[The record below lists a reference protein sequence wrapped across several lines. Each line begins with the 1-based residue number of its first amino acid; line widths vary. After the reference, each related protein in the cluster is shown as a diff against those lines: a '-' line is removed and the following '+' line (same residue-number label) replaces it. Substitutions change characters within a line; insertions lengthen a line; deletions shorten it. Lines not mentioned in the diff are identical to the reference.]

1 MAAPLL
7 GWEWSPEHVVSSVNP
22 RFGYKPCLPPV
33 PPPSGGCV
41 SLAHSHPSLSLSHP
55 KASMAQRGPRV
66 APEGTLPRTARSLA
80 LLLLLLCACWAARPV
95 EPWGGPGSRGV
106 TRARRSSRGLL
117 IRGGGGGEEEAAGA
131 LGRAGEGAGAAA
143 GSRPRRASSASSR
156 PVREQVS
163 LISTSFVLKGD
174 ASHNQAMVHWTGEN
188 SSVILILTKYYH
200 TDMGK
205 VLESSLWRSSDFG
218 TLYTKL
224 NLQPGITTVIDNFY
238 ICPTNKKKIILV
250 SSSHNDRD
258 QYLFTSID
266 EGATFQK
273 QPITFFVETLIF
285 HPKDEDK
292 VIAHTKEGKLY
303 VSVDLGKKWTLLQE
317 RVSKDHIFWAV
328 AGVDRDPDLVH
339 MEIQDPSGGYHYI
352 TCQIQNCSDKTLA
365 VQFAGSIDRDSL
377 TVQDDYIFLQTTSAN
392 RTKYYVS
399 YRRNYFVQMKLPKY
413 ALPKDLQIISTD
425 ENQVL
430 VAVQEWYQTDT
441 HNLYQSDPQGV
452 YYSILLENVRST
464 KQPEENVLIDIL
476 EVRGVK
482 GIFLA
487 NQKIDGK
494 VTTLITYNKGRDWD
508 YLTPPILDMNGKP
521 TNCKP
526 PDCHLHLHLRWA
538 DNPYVS
544 GTVHTKDTAPGLIMG
559 AGNLG
564 SQLVEYKE
572 EMYITSDCGR
582 TWRQV
587 FEEEH
592 HILYLDHGGV
602 IVAIKD
608 TSIPLKILKF
618 SIDEGHT
625 WSTHNFTST
634 SVFVDGLLSEP
645 GDETLVMTVFG
656 HISYRSDWELVKVDF
671 RPSFHRECTE
681 DDYESWDLMDL
692 QGDRCIMGQQRS
704 FRKRKVSSWCIKG
717 RSFTSAL
724 TSKVCECSASD
735 FLCDYGF
742 ERSAPLKSES
752 SKCFANFWYNPE
764 LPPEDCVLGQAYTSS
779 TGYRKVVSNVCE
791 GGVDLQQN
799 LAQHMCPLI
808 APRRLQIGIKG
819 ENLAVKPGEDITF
832 VVTQEQGDILNTKY
846 QVDLG
851 DGFKATYMN
860 LTMTGE
866 LIRHHYENPGIYRV
880 SVRAENVAG
889 HEEAVVF
896 VQVNSPLQALHLE
909 VVPVI
914 GRNQEVN
921 LTAIVLPRNPNLTV
935 FYWWIGNSLQP
946 RLTLDSFLV
955 TRFAETGEVRVTVQ
969 ASCGNS
975 MLQDSKIVQVFD
987 HFQVLSLK
995 FTKHLDM
1002 YNPNIPE
1009 WREDIGLVVTR
1020 LLAKETNIPE
1030 ETLVTVVK
1038 PGLPTA
1044 ADLLV
1049 LLPENQPKR
1058 KRSVTND
1065 KRIAA
1070 IKQAL
1075 NVHNISFFLREGY
1088 WVLVTLDSSNSDSQR
1103 IGGGS
1108 GYWVIV
1114 VLFVICL
1121 VVIGAF
1127 ILYKFKRK
1135 LPGRNIY
1142 AQMHNEKE
1150 QEMTSPVNH
1159 SEDTQNIIQ
1168 GEEFID
1174 DDLDSQTLGNAR
1186 VTPSGRGGNLN
1197 SYRVPLLLMPAIT
1210 QAWF

>member
-1 MAAPLL
+1 MLTYHVLL
-7 GWEWSPEHVVSSVNP
+7 TEILYV
-22 RFGYKPCLPPV
+22 
-33 PPPSGGCV
+33 
-41 SLAHSHPSLSLSHP
+41 
-55 KASMAQRGPRV
+55 KAR
-66 APEGTLPRTARSLA
+66 
-80 LLLLLLCACWAARPV
+80 LLY
-95 EPWGGPGSRGV
+95 
-106 TRARRSSRGLL
+106 L
-117 IRGGGGGEEEAAGA
+117 I
-131 LGRAGEGAGAAA
+131 
-143 GSRPRRASSASSR
+143 
-156 PVREQVS
+156 
-163 LISTSFVLKGD
+163 
-174 ASHNQAMVHWTGEN
+174 
-188 SSVILILTKYYH
+188 ILF
-200 TDMGK
+200 M
-205 VLESSLWRSSDFG
+205 
-218 TLYTKL
+218 
-224 NLQPGITTVIDNFY
+224 LQ
-238 ICPTNKKKIILV
+238 IILV

-258 QYLFTSID
+258 QSLFISMD

-273 QPITFFVETLIF
+273 QPITFFVETLLF
-285 HPKDEDK
+285 HPKEEDK
-292 VIAHTKEGKLY
+292 VLAYTKEGKLY
-303 VSVDLGKKWTLLQE
+303 VSTDLGKKWILLQE

-328 AGVDRDPDLVH
+328 AGVDGDPDLVH
-339 MEIQDPSGGYHYI
+339 MEIQDPSGGYCYI
-352 TCQIQNCSDKTLA
+352 TCQIQNCSDKTMTVL
-365 VQFAGSIDRDSL
+365 FTGSIDQDSL

-399 YRRNYFVQMKLPKY
+399 YRRNSFVQMKLPKY
-413 ALPKDLQIISTD
+413 ALPK
-425 ENQVL
+425 
-430 VAVQEWYQTDT
+430 
-441 HNLYQSDPQGV
+441 
-452 YYSILLENVRST
+452 
-464 KQPEENVLIDIL
+464 
-476 EVRGVK
+476 VRGVK
-482 GIFLA
+482 GVFLA

-508 YLTPPILDMNGKP
+508 YLKPPITDMNGKP

-572 EMYITSDCGR
+572 EMYITSDCGN

-618 SIDEGHT
+618 SIDEGQT

-671 RPSFHRECTE
+671 RPSFPRQCTE
-681 DDYESWDLMDL
+681 DDYESWDLTNL
-692 QGDRCIMGQQRS
+692 QGDRCIMGQRRS
-704 FRKRKVSSWCIKG
+704 FRKRKISSWCIKG

-724 TSKVCECSASD
+724 TSKVCECVNSD

-742 ERSAPLKSES
+742 ERSAPVKSES
-752 SKCFANFWYNPE
+752 SKCFADFWFNPE
-764 LPPEDCVLGQAYTSS
+764 SPPEDCVLGQAYTSS

-799 LAQHMCPLI
+799 LAQHMCPLL
-808 APRRLQIGIKG
+808 APKGLQISIKG
-819 ENLAVKPGEDITF
+819 ESLAVKPGEDITF
-832 VVTQEQGDILNTKY
+832 IVRQEQGDVLNTKY

-851 DGFKATYMN
+851 DGFKAIYVN
-860 LTMTGE
+860 LTMTSE
-866 LIRHHYENPGIYRV
+866 PIRHRYENPGIYRV
-880 SVRAENVAG
+880 SVKAENVAG
-889 HEEAVVF
+889 DDEAVVF
-896 VQVNSPLQALHLE
+896 VQVNSLLQALHLE

-921 LTAIVLPRNPNLTV
+921 LTAIILPKNPNLTV
-935 FYWWIGNSLQP
+935 FYWWIGNNLQP
-946 RLTLDSFLV
+946 FLTLESFLM
-955 TRFAETGEVRVTVQ
+955 TKFAETGEVRVTVQ

-975 MLQDSKIVQVFD
+975 MLQDSKVVQVFD
-987 HFQVLSLK
+987 HFHILSLK

-1009 WREDIGLVVTR
+1009 WREDIGRVVTR

-1030 ETLVTVVK
+1030 ESLVTVVK
-1038 PGLPTA
+1038 PGLPTT
-1044 ADLLV
+1044 ADLHV
-1049 LLPENQPKR
+1049 LLPANQPKL
-1058 KRSVTND
+1058 KRSVTTD

-1070 IKQAL
+1070 LKQAL
-1075 NVHNISFFLREGY
+1075 NAHNISFFLRGGY
-1088 WVLVTLDSSNSDSQR
+1088 WVLVTLDDSDSDSQR
-1103 IGGGS
+1103 IGGGG
-1108 GYWVIV
+1108 GYWAIV

-1121 VVIGAF
+1121 VVVGAF

-1135 LPGRNIY
+1135 LPGRNVY

-1174 DDLDSQTLGNAR
+1174 DDMDSQTLGNAR
-1186 VTPSGRGGNLN
+1186 GNHSGVVLSIN
-1197 SYRVPLLLMPAIT
+1197 SREMHSYLVS
-1210 QAWF
+1210 

>member
-1 MAAPLL
+1 MFFVCLFVCL
-7 GWEWSPEHVVSSVNP
+7 FVS
-22 RFGYKPCLPPV
+22 
-33 PPPSGGCV
+33 PPSQT
-41 SLAHSHPSLSLSHP
+41 
-55 KASMAQRGPRV
+55 ASMLKP
-66 APEGTLPRTARSLA
+66 L
-80 LLLLLLCACWAARPV
+80 
-95 EPWGGPGSRGV
+95 
-106 TRARRSSRGLL
+106 
-117 IRGGGGGEEEAAGA
+117 EESTY
-131 LGRAGEGAGAAA
+131 RC
-143 GSRPRRASSASSR
+143 
-156 PVREQVS
+156 
-163 LISTSFVLKGD
+163 LISF
-174 ASHNQAMVHWTGEN
+174 
-188 SSVILILTKYYH
+188 
-200 TDMGK
+200 
-205 VLESSLWRSSDFG
+205 RSSDFG

-224 NLQPGITTVIDNFY
+224 NLQPGIATVIDNFY

-258 QYLFTSID
+258 QSLFISTD

-273 QPITFFVETLIF
+273 QPITFFVETLLF
-285 HPKDEDK
+285 HPKEEDK
-292 VIAHTKEGKLY
+292 VLAYTKEGKVY
-303 VSVDLGKKWTLLQE
+303 ASIDLGKKWTLLQE
-317 RVSKDHIFWAV
+317 RHFPYMNNILYCLLPFTSKALSYVSV
-328 AGVDRDPDLVH
+328 SL
-339 MEIQDPSGGYHYI
+339 PSGYRYI
-352 TCQIQNCSDKTLA
+352 TCQMQNCSDKTMT
-365 VQFAGSIDRDSL
+365 VQFAGSTDRDSL

-399 YRRNYFVQMKLPKY
+399 YRRNGFVQMKLPKY

-425 ENQVL
+425 ENQVF

-441 HNLYQSDPQGV
+441 YNLYQSDPQGV

-482 GIFLA
+482 GVFLA

-508 YLTPPILDMNGKP
+508 FLNPPDIDMNGKP

-526 PDCHLHLHLRWA
+526 PDCYLHLHLRWA

-572 EMYITSDCGR
+572 EMYITSDCGN
-582 TWRQV
+582 TV

-618 SIDEGHT
+618 SIDEGQT

-671 RPSFHRECTE
+671 RPSFPRECTD
-681 DDYESWDLMDL
+681 DDYESWDLTNL

-704 FRKRKVSSWCIKG
+704 FRKRKISSWCIKG

-724 TSKVCECSASD
+724 TSKVCECTSSD

-742 ERSAPLKSES
+742 ERSAPLKSQS
-752 SKCFANFWYNPE
+752 SKCFADFWFNPE
-764 LPPEDCVLGQAYTSS
+764 APPEDCVLGQAYTSS

-791 GGVDLQQN
+791 GGIDLQQN

-808 APRRLQIGIKG
+808 APKGLQISIRG
-819 ENLAVKPGEDITF
+819 ESLAVKPGEDITF
-832 VVTQEQGDILNTKY
+832 IVRQEQGDILNTKY

-851 DGFKATYMN
+851 DGFKAIYVN

-866 LIRHHYENPGIYRV
+866 PIRHRYENPGIYRV
-880 SVRAENVAG
+880 LVKAENVAG
-889 HEEAVVF
+889 HDEAVVF
-896 VQVNSPLQALHLE
+896 IQVNRKLHFYFYFYSSAYKPCDNYE
-909 VVPVI
+909 VIYTYRCINMYIYEYINIKIYTKCFLKSIFNGLKTFLFVF
-914 GRNQEVN
+914 
-921 LTAIVLPRNPNLTV
+921 LDHFHVLP
-935 FYWWIGNSLQP
+935 
-946 RLTLDSFLV
+946 
-955 TRFAETGEVRVTVQ
+955 
-969 ASCGNS
+969 
-975 MLQDSKIVQVFD
+975 
-987 HFQVLSLK
+987 LK

-1002 YNPNIPE
+1002 YNPDIPE
-1009 WREDIGLVVTR
+1009 WREDIGRVVTR
-1020 LLAKETNIPE
+1020 LLAKVLFQIA
-1030 ETLVTVVK
+1030 LVK
-1038 PGLPTA
+1038 PGLPTT
-1044 ADLLV
+1044 ADLHV
-1049 LLPENQPKR
+1049 LLPANQPKR
-1058 KRSVTND
+1058 KRSVTSD
-1065 KRIAA
+1065 KVTRAMYVCLLELCSGASMCVAQRTSIT
-1070 IKQAL
+1070 KL
-1075 NVHNISFFLREGY
+1075 FL
-1088 WVLVTLDSSNSDSQR
+1088 LVQ
-1103 IGGGS
+1103 
-1108 GYWVIV
+1108 
-1114 VLFVICL
+1114 F
-1121 VVIGAF
+1121 
-1127 ILYKFKRK
+1127 RK
-1135 LPGRNIY
+1135 LPGRNVY

-1186 VTPSGRGGNLN
+1186 GNFIFSL
-1197 SYRVPLLLMPAIT
+1197 
-1210 QAWF
+1210 

>member
-1 MAAPLL
+1 HTGRFLL
-7 GWEWSPEHVVSSVNP
+7 IANE
-22 RFGYKPCLPPV
+22 
-33 PPPSGGCV
+33 
-41 SLAHSHPSLSLSHP
+41 
-55 KASMAQRGPRV
+55 QRR
-66 APEGTLPRTARSLA
+66 EQK
-80 LLLLLLCACWAARPV
+80 
-95 EPWGGPGSRGV
+95 
-106 TRARRSSRGLL
+106 SSRGSISVLKPL
-117 IRGGGGGEEEAAGA
+117 EE
-131 LGRAGEGAGAAA
+131 
-143 GSRPRRASSASSR
+143 SAYR
-156 PVREQVS
+156 C
-163 LISTSFVLKGD
+163 LIS
-174 ASHNQAMVHWTGEN
+174 
-188 SSVILILTKYYH
+188 Y
-200 TDMGK
+200 
-205 VLESSLWRSSDFG
+205 RSSDFG

-224 NLQPGITTVIDNFY
+224 NLQPGIATVIDNFY

-258 QYLFTSID
+258 QSLFISTD

-273 QPITFFVETLIF
+273 QPITFFVETLLF
-285 HPKDEDK
+285 HPKEEDK
-292 VIAHTKEGKLY
+292 VLAYTKEGKVY
-303 VSVDLGKKWTLLQE
+303 VSIDLGKKWVLLQE
-317 RVSKDHIFWAV
+317 RPCHVFLS
-328 AGVDRDPDLVH
+328 L
-339 MEIQDPSGGYHYI
+339 PSGYRYI
-352 TCQIQNCSDKTLA
+352 TCQIQNCSDKTMT
-365 VQFAGSIDRDSL
+365 VQFAGGTDRDSL

-392 RTKYYVS
+392 KTKYYVS
-399 YRRNYFVQMKLPKY
+399 YRRNGFVQMKLPKY

-425 ENQVL
+425 ENQVF

-441 HNLYQSDPQGV
+441 YNLYQSDPQGV

-482 GIFLA
+482 GVFLA

-508 YLTPPILDMNGKP
+508 FLNPPDIDMNGKP

-526 PDCHLHLHLRWA
+526 PDCYLHLHLRWA

-572 EMYITSDCGR
+572 EMYITSDCGK

-618 SIDEGHT
+618 SIDEGQT

-671 RPSFHRECTE
+671 RPSFPRECTD
-681 DDYESWDLMDL
+681 DDYESWELTNL

-704 FRKRKVSSWCIKG
+704 FRKRKISSWCIKG

-724 TSKVCECSASD
+724 TSKVCECANSD

-742 ERSAPLKSES
+742 ERSAPLKSQS
-752 SKCFANFWYNPE
+752 SKCFADFWFNPE
-764 LPPEDCVLGQAYTSS
+764 APPEDCVLGQAYTSS
-779 TGYRKVVSNVCE
+779 SGYRKVVSNVCE

-799 LAQHMCPLI
+799 LAQHLCPLT
-808 APRRLQIGIKG
+808 APKGLQISIRG
-819 ENLAVKPGEDITF
+819 ESLAVKPGEDITF
-832 VVTQEQGDILNTKY
+832 IVRQEQGDILNTKY

-851 DGFKATYMN
+851 DGFKAIYVN

-866 LIRHHYENPGIYRV
+866 PIRHRYENPGIYRV
-880 SVRAENVAG
+880 SVKAENVAG
-889 HEEAVVF
+889 HDESVVF
-896 VQVNSPLQALHLE
+896 VQVNCKSALWFSL
-909 VVPVI
+909 VPVV

-921 LTAIVLPRNPNLTV
+921 LTAIILPRNPNLTV
-935 FYWWIGNSLQP
+935 FYWWIGNNLQP
-946 RLTLDSFLV
+946 LLTLDSFLV
-955 TRFAETGEVRVTVQ
+955 TRFAVTGDVRVTVQ

-975 MLQDSKIVQVFD
+975 MLQDSKVVHVFD
-987 HFQVLSLK
+987 HFHVLPLK

-1009 WREDIGLVVTR
+1009 WREDIGRVVTR
-1020 LLAKETNIPE
+1020 LVAKVLFQIA
-1030 ETLVTVVK
+1030 LVK
-1038 PGLPTA
+1038 PGLPTT
-1044 ADLLV
+1044 ADLHV
-1049 LLPENQPKR
+1049 LLPANQPKR
-1058 KRSVTND
+1058 KRSVTSD
-1065 KRIAA
+1065 KVTRTLYVWLE
-1070 IKQAL
+1070 QSSS
-1075 NVHNISFFLREGY
+1075 HFEISGCTLFFFMTSITRPFL
-1088 WVLVTLDSSNSDSQR
+1088 L
-1103 IGGGS
+1103 
-1108 GYWVIV
+1108 
-1114 VLFVICL
+1114 VLF
-1121 VVIGAF
+1121 
-1127 ILYKFKRK
+1127 RK
-1135 LPGRNIY
+1135 LPGRNVY

-1186 VTPSGRGGNLN
+1186 GNFIFSSYIFVSNSFLLDVHFHCSFFCFLLITFSVQIWEKASSTPLSII
-1197 SYRVPLLLMPAIT
+1197 SIIFILLAINT
-1210 QAWF
+1210 D